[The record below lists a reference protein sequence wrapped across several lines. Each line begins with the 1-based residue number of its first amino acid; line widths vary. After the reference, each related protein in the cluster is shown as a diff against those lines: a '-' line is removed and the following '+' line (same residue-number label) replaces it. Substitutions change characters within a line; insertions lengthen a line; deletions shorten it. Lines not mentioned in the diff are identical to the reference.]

1 MQPAASALN
10 AVTVYIFV
18 KVSVLCSLQR
28 RFESSIHHRRLLS
41 RAEKMN
47 PIAALLYFFTVIGS
61 AQADEEAVKKVKT
74 LLRSSA
80 PALHISDQD
89 IQICAEAKLERD
101 CHSQAI
107 GGRCVYCPDQ
117 LSLGR
122 EDETATGACYP
133 AAIYG
138 LACPRGRRKVDQE
151 EQL

>member
-1 MQPAASALN
+1 
-10 AVTVYIFV
+10 
-18 KVSVLCSLQR
+18 
-28 RFESSIHHRRLLS
+28 
-41 RAEKMN
+41 MN

-61 AQADEEAVKKVKT
+61 THADETLKKVKT

-80 PALHISDQD
+80 PALHISDQE
-89 IQICAEAKLERD
+89 IQICAEATLEKD

-107 GGRCVYCPDQ
+107 GGRCVFCPDL
-117 LSLGR
+117 LSVER
-122 EDETATGACYP
+122 EDGKATGACYP